1 MYPDR
6 HRSVRIVAAAGLGV
20 GGLFGLGGTLVESAP
35 LRQLFW
41 TIDGVALVVA
51 SALLTLMHFRQGND
65 LIASGFLVF
74 GIGEGIIVSG
84 NAAGLEGSLPSFG
97 GGVAL
102 WAAGLLLT
110 SVPRRFATWV
120 RIAGVVAAVLFA
132 ITAVRI
138 VLGQSVLPTSSPL
151 PFFAFPVLILTFVGW
166 IWTLLTEEPLRTS
179 SETDSTT

>member
-1 MYPDR
+1 MDPDR

-20 GGLFGLGGTLVESAP
+20 GALFGLGGTLVESAP

-51 SALLTLMHFRQGND
+51 SALLTVMHFRQGED
-65 LIASGFLVF
+65 LVASGFLVF
-74 GIGEGIIVSG
+74 GIGEGVIVSG

-102 WAAGLLLT
+102 WAAALLLT

-120 RIAGVVAAVLFA
+120 RIAGVVAAILFA
-132 ITAVRI
+132 IVAVRI
-138 VLGQSVLPTSSPL
+138 VLGHSLLPTSAPL
-151 PFFAFPVLILTFVGW
+151 PFYAFPVLIVTFVGW
-166 IWTLLTEEPLRTS
+166 ILALFHQEGVPAS
-179 SETDSTT
+179 STDSDT